1 MKVVTACTLE
11 CPDVC
16 SLLIEE
22 RQDGSL
28 AIRGNPDH
36 PFTQGFACAKVHKFQ
51 KRLRSSQRII
61 KPLFRSKGRWHTISW
76 DDALDLCAENIQKLR
91 SEPASIL
98 HIHGD
103 GAKGVLQLVPMHF
116 FALLGS
122 STIVGSLCDNAG
134 IQACIEDFGSL
145 ETNDITDVV
154 AAQAIVNW
162 GKDLSRSS
170 VHIPAL
176 VRQARKN
183 GARVLTISPGGDGNG
198 PFSDAMLRIRPG
210 TDRFLAAA
218 VIRLLMDRNQ
228 IEPSLFERIRNWAS
242 FEKLI
247 ERYPLEKLAALCDLS
262 LQDVNRVFDFYTQH
276 KPVTT
281 LIGWGL
287 QRYVF
292 GGENVRFINALA
304 LLSGNVGRLG
314 GGTFFNISSMRNFN
328 VSWAPMDGSTARR
341 HLLLAAIGR
350 EILQAQNP
358 PVKMIWVNGSNI
370 INQAPE
376 SKLIAQAFEA
386 VPFKVVVD
394 AFLTDTA
401 QRADLVLPC
410 ALMFEREEIT
420 GSFVHD
426 YVHYARKLLEP
437 RGEARSDLEILT
449 DLGKRIDPKIQ
460 IPDMVTCFRSALDSP
475 YLDTSLEALREAG
488 FTRAKRPRIA
498 YNKLQF
504 DHPDGKCRLPQALH
518 LEPEP
523 PDGYPL
529 RLLTLIRKNATHSQ
543 ILPANQK
550 IPPLVWISPDS
561 PVLQSLHL
569 DRQVFLASSLGRIEV
584 EVQTLPGL
592 HPEVV
597 IYRRGDWMKCGG
609 GVNQLI
615 SAQTTDLG
623 NGTAFY
629 SQYVRL
635 ENG

>member
-16 SLLIEE
+16 SLRIEK
-22 RQDGSL
+22 RRDGAL

-36 PFTQGFACAKVHKFQ
+36 PFTQGFTCAKVHKFQ
-51 KRLRSSQRII
+51 NRLRSPQRIT
-61 KPLFRSKGRWHTISW
+61 KPLFKSKGQWHTISW
-76 DDALDLCAENIQKLR
+76 DEALDLCAENIQKLR

-134 IQACIEDFGSL
+134 IEACIEDFGSL

-176 VRQARKN
+176 VRRAHKK

-228 IEPSLFERIRNWAS
+228 IEPSLFERIGNWSS
-242 FEKLI
+242 FRKLI
-247 ERYPLEKLAALCDLS
+247 KQYQIEKLAVLCDVS
-262 LQDVNRVFDFYTQH
+262 LKDVEQIFDFYTQY

-287 QRYVF
+287 QRYLF
-292 GGENVRFINALA
+292 GGENVRYINALA

-328 VSWAPMDGSTARR
+328 VSWAPTDGGTPRR
-341 HLLLAAIGR
+341 SFLLAAIGR
-350 EILQAQNP
+350 AILQAENP

-376 SKLIAQAFEA
+376 SRLIAEAFEA

-410 ALMFEREEIT
+410 ALMFEREEII
-420 GSFVHD
+420 GSFLHD

-449 DLGKRIDPKIQ
+449 DLGKRLEPKIH
-460 IPDMVTCFRSALDSP
+460 IPNVDTCFHSALDSP
-475 YLDTSLEALREAG
+475 YLDTSLEALRETG
-488 FTRAKRPRIA
+488 FTRARRPRVA

-504 DHPDGKCRLPQALH
+504 DHPDGKYRLPQVLH
-518 LEPEP
+518 SEPGP

-543 ILPANQK
+543 ILPGNQK
-550 IPPLVWISPDS
+550 IPPLIWISPDN

-584 EVQTLPGL
+584 ELEMLPNL

-615 SAQTTDLG
+615 AARTTDLG